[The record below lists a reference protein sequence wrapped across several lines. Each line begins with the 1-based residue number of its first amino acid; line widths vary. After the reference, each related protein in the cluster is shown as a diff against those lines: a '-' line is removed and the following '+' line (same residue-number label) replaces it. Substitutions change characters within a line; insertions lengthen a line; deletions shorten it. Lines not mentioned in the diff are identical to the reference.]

1 MVIRSNMGLS
11 KRGEREVPGA
21 QMKRKDGHEGTR
33 GWVWPKRQ
41 NGGIEL
47 GDRQK
52 VDGKEGGDD
61 RRNVNK

>member
-1 MVIRSNMGLS
+1 
-11 KRGEREVPGA
+11 
-21 QMKRKDGHEGTR
+21 MKRKDGHEGTR